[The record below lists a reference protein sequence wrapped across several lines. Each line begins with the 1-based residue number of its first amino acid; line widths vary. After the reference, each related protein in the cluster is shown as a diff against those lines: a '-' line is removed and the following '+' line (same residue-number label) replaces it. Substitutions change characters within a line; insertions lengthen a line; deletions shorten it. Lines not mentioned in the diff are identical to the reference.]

1 MFKFSK
7 TFFSVNLN
15 KLMNTNRLNASN
27 FKRPQSIN
35 SLEEEQTRL
44 LQTIFSRNTVLTVDK
59 WKELRN
65 DILQSYRINDKNV
78 DATIIGQ
85 CLKELK
91 LTMAKSYLEFLDAE
105 KIELNAATIG
115 RILRIYYGKAQERE
129 LDLDECKDILKMYDL
144 LLLKNPVLDPTTA
157 ESVIHAL
164 CVTPDWKKSLGI
176 FDNIKLTSTPTSS
189 TYSAIIVSAFK
200 NDEMNVGLKFLEEMI
215 QLEKIPKCE
224 VFIAWLDHNI
234 RNKKPID
241 DILIFIGENEIL
253 ISRKVAHHFKTI
265 LTSQNI
271 KCDMGSVYKTQ
282 GVCSSCKKPLEN
294 ISISKEEFDNLC
306 SSFLQKV
313 LIREN
318 VFLKSTPEELIK
330 FEKFVEKT
338 APYDCVIDGLN
349 VAFSNGVKKSP
360 IAPAKLLASVVKYF
374 KQQNKHVLVLG
385 RKHMSRWPLE
395 HMNYV
400 RKNSTIFFTEDL

>member
-15 KLMNTNRLNASN
+15 KLMKTNQLNVSN
-27 FKRPQSIN
+27 FKRPQSI
-35 SLEEEQTRL
+35 SLEDEQTHL
-44 LQTIFSRNTVLTVDK
+44 LQTVFSKNSVLTVDK

-91 LTMAKSYLEFLDAE
+91 LKMAKSYLEFLDAE

-129 LDLDECKDILKMYDL
+129 LSVDECKDITRMYDL
-144 LLLKNPVLDPTTA
+144 LFLKNPVLDPTTA
-157 ESVIHAL
+157 ESVIHAI
-164 CVTPDWKKSLGI
+164 CVTSDWKKSLGI
-176 FDNIKLTSTPTSS
+176 FDHIKLTSIPTSS
-189 TYSAIIVSAFK
+189 TYSAIIVSSFK
-200 NDEMNVGLKFLEEMI
+200 NDEVNVGLKFLEEMI
-215 QLEKIPKCE
+215 QLEKNPKCE
-224 VFIAWLDHNI
+224 VFNAWLDHNI
-234 RNKKPID
+234 RHKKPID

-253 ISRKVAHHFKTI
+253 ISSKVAYYFKEVL
-265 LTSQNI
+265 LTQNV
-271 KCDMGSVYKTQ
+271 KCDIGSVYKNQ
-282 GVCSSCKKPLEN
+282 GVCTNCKNPLEN

-318 VFLKSTPEELIK
+318 VFLKSTPEEVIR
-330 FEKFVEKT
+330 FNKFVEKT

-385 RKHMSRWPLE
+385 RKHMTKWPLE
-395 HMNYV
+395 HMNYI
-400 RKNSTIFFTEDL
+400 RKNSTTFFTENL